1 MKTRT
6 ASAIIWSSAYDPVD
20 EETLWGT
27 WIHHPVPG
35 IKLKEAMDKLGM
47 ECHLEYRDLE
57 ETFQQHS
64 KIILFILTEAAS

>member
-1 MKTRT
+1 
-6 ASAIIWSSAYDPVD
+6 V
-20 EETLWGT
+20 L
-27 WIHHPVPG
+27 G
-35 IKLKEAMDKLGM
+35 IKLKEAMDKLGT